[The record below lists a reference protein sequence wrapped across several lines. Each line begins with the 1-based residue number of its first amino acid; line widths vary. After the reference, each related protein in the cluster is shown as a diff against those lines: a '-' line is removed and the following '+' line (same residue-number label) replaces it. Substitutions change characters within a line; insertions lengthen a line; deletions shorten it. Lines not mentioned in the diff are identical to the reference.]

1 MAVRSTLLLQRPY
14 NVQDQLNNWKNNAGL
29 SAAVN
34 SQYGRPAYY
43 QLSRNI
49 RLGVKFTF

>member
-1 MAVRSTLLLQRPY
+1 
-14 NVQDQLNNWKNNAGL
+14 LN
-29 SAAVN
+29 SAYRTPV
-34 SQYGRPAYY
+34 YY

>member
-1 MAVRSTLLLQRPY
+1 MFLV
-14 NVQDQLNNWKNNAGL
+14 AGS
-29 SAAVN
+29 SAYHTPV
-34 SQYGRPAYY
+34 YY